1 MARRFDSEISVDARV
16 IIDGSST
23 AVVTATGRDTLSSI
37 LNTAALT
44 CEGEQ
49 GYDAYVVRGL
59 SIHLQRIGVR
69 PSYDTTLEDQALLNM
84 RRVLMHVRQG
94 TFCQVLCQMAKAA
107 RQLMLPC
114 NLRSPAC
121 LSWALTEA

>member
-23 AVVTATGRDTLSSI
+23 AVVTATGRDTLSS
-37 LNTAALT
+37 TAALT

-94 TFCQVLCQMAKAA
+94 RFAKSFAKW
-107 RQLMLPC
+107 RKQQG
-114 NLRSPAC
+114 S
-121 LSWALTEA
+121 

>member
-1 MARRFDSEISVDARV
+1 MARRFDSEISVDVRV

-94 TFCQVLCQMAKAA
+94 RFAKSFAKW
-107 RQLMLPC
+107 RKQQG
-114 NLRSPAC
+114 S
-121 LSWALTEA
+121 

>member
-1 MARRFDSEISVDARV
+1 MARRFDSEISVDVRV

-23 AVVTATGRDTLSSI
+23 AVMTATGRDTLSSI

-59 SIHLQRIGVR
+59 SIHLQRIG
-69 PSYDTTLEDQALLNM
+69 LNM

-94 TFCQVLCQMAKAA
+94 RFAKSFAKW
-107 RQLMLPC
+107 RKQQG
-114 NLRSPAC
+114 S
-121 LSWALTEA
+121 